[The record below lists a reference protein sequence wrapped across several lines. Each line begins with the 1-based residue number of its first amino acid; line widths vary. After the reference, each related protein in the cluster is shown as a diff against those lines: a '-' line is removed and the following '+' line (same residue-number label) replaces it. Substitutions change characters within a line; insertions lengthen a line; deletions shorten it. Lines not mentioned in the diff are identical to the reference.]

1 MIQKNT
7 MECKLQVWKLA
18 HQLTLNVYRVSNDFP
33 SSEKYGLTSQL
44 RRSVSSVPTNT
55 IEGQGRQYKK
65 EFIQFLYIAK
75 GSLEGANYQLFL
87 AKDLDYISNDVYMK
101 LFELC
106 TRIKMMLYKLIKS
119 LK

>member
-1 MIQKNT
+1 

-18 HQLTLNVYRVSNDFP
+18 HQLTLDVYEVSKNFP
-33 SSEKYGLTSQL
+33 SSEKFGLTNQV
-44 RRSVSSVPTNT
+44 RRSSSSVPTNI

-75 GSLEGANYQLFL
+75 GSLEEANYQLFL
-87 AKDLDYISNDVYMK
+87 AKDLEYISNEQYMK
-101 LFELC
+101 LFDLC

>member
-1 MIQKNT
+1 
-7 MECKLQVWKLA
+7 MENNLEVWKLA
-18 HQLTLNVYRVSNDFP
+18 HQLTLKVYTISKNFP
-33 SSEKYGLTSQL
+33 STEMYGLTSQL
-44 RRSVSSVPTNT
+44 RRSVSSVPTNI

-75 GSLEGANYQLFL
+75 GSLDEANYQLFL
-87 AKDLDYISNDVYMK
+87 AKDLHYISAEEYQELNI
-101 LFELC
+101 LC

>member
-1 MIQKNT
+1 

-18 HQLTLNVYRVSNDFP
+18 HQLTLDVYRVSKHFP
-33 SSEKYGLTSQL
+33 SSEKYGLTNQV
-44 RRSVSSVPTNT
+44 RRSASSVPTNI

-75 GSLEGANYQLFL
+75 GSLEEANYQLFL
-87 AKDLDYISNDVYMK
+87 AKDLEYISNEEYVK
-101 LFELC
+101 LFDLC

>member
-1 MIQKNT
+1 

-18 HQLTLNVYRVSNDFP
+18 HQLTLDVYQISKNFP
-33 SSEKYGLTSQL
+33 SSEKFGLTNQV
-44 RRSVSSVPTNT
+44 RRSSSSVPTNI

-65 EFIQFLYIAK
+65 EFVQFLYIAK
-75 GSLEGANYQLFL
+75 GSLEEANYQLFL
-87 AKDLDYISNDVYMK
+87 AKDLEYISNDEYTK
-101 LFELC
+101 LLDLC